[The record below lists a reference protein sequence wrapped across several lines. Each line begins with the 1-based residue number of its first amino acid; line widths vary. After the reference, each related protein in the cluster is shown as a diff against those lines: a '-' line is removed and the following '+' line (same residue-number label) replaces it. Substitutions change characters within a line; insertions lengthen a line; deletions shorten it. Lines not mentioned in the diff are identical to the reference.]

1 MPSNL
6 TISDLAPSETLDRE
20 AMTAICGG
28 FGTLGVVP
36 RNLINQEL
44 NAITLVGTDSTF
56 GGGNTEL
63 NVNNRYT
70 QSASQVNGGADLDS
84 LLRSLGQLGKLGLN

>member
-1 MPSNL
+1 MPTTLMIN
-6 TISDLAPSETLDRE
+6 DLAPSEALDRE

-28 FGTLGVVP
+28 FGTLG

-44 NAITLVGTDSTF
+44 NAVTIVGTDSIF
-56 GGGNTEL
+56 GGGNTQL

-70 QSASQVNGGADLDS
+70 QSASQVNGGADLGS
-84 LLRSLGQLGKLGLN
+84 LLLSLGQLGKLGLN